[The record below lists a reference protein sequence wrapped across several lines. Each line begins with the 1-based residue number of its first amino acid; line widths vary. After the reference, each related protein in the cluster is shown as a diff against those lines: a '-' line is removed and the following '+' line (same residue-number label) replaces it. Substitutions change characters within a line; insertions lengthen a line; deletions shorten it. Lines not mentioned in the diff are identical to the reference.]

1 MLSVKDS
8 IVFEWKTISLP
19 IHREEE
25 LDFALHHVS
34 YYDSPF
40 SSSYE
45 ERKAYYG
52 EDWYHYTGETL
63 ETLCTLPDSFTTE
76 QKLALLHDYRSK
88 IEYGNSVLDK
98 LEQLQ
103 VPIPTILTHF
113 LCISLEQAE
122 NQLKLFH
129 YTKEVLDLHDCTE
142 VQRRLILYCYK
153 TRNKE
158 KETQEVNC
166 FLQSLQDTY
175 GSDILTLT
183 IQRYKV
189 EECFHLLKKKIDTLP
204 ALKDR
209 L

>member
-1 MLSVKDS
+1 MLSIKQC
-8 IVFEWKTISLP
+8 IVFEWKSVSLP

-52 EDWYHYTGETL
+52 EDWHHYTGETL
-63 ETLCTLPDSFTTE
+63 ETLCTLPDAFTSE
-76 QKLALLHDYRSK
+76 QKLELLQDYRSK
-88 IEYGNSVLDK
+88 IDYGNSVLDK
-98 LEQLQ
+98 LEKLQ
-103 VPIPTILTHF
+103 VPVLSILNHF

-122 NQLKLFH
+122 NQLKLFN

-142 VQRRLILYCYK
+142 EQRRLIHYCYK
-153 TRNKE
+153 TRIKE
-158 KETQEVNC
+158 KETQESNR
-166 FLQSLQDTY
+166 FLQSLEDTY
-175 GSDILTLT
+175 GSDILHLA

-189 EECFHLLKKKIDTLP
+189 EECLHQLKTQIHKLP

>member
-1 MLSVKDS
+1 MLSIKQC
-8 IVFEWKTISLP
+8 IVFEWKSVSLP

-52 EDWYHYTGETL
+52 EDWHHYTGETL
-63 ETLCTLPDSFTTE
+63 ETLCTLPDAFTSE
-76 QKLALLHDYRSK
+76 QKLELLQDYRSK
-88 IEYGNSVLDK
+88 IDYGNSVLDK
-98 LEQLQ
+98 LEKLQ
-103 VPIPTILTHF
+103 VPVLSILNHF

-122 NQLKLFH
+122 NQLKLFN

-142 VQRRLILYCYK
+142 EQRRLIHYCYK
-153 TRNKE
+153 TRIKE
-158 KETQEVNC
+158 KETQESNR
-166 FLQSLQDTY
+166 FLQSLEDTY
-175 GSDILTLT
+175 GSDILHLA

-189 EECFHLLKKKIDTLP
+189 EECLDQLKTQIHKLP